1 MRLILFLLLFLPNIT
16 AADKASRDQ
25 AIEILTELYECTG
38 YIYPW
43 GENALLTREDR
54 KLVQEPQLILQ
65 FEYDEEFFSVENL
78 VKLQI
83 KFEKKLNEQLGKKM
97 EMLSAKLSES
107 EAEYIGLKI
116 ANLNPMTPPDKLS
129 DIGGFWPDDIKKIAR
144 NIRKCVK
151 KYQLN

>member
-25 AIEILTELYECTG
+25 AIEIFTEVYECTG
-38 YIYPW
+38 YLGPW

-54 KLVQEPQLILQ
+54 KLVEETQLILQ

-78 VKLQI
+78 VKLKI
-83 KFEKKLNEQLGKKM
+83 KFEKKLNEQIGKKL
-97 EMLSAKLSES
+97 EKLSGKLSES
-107 EAEYIGLKI
+107 EVEYIGLKI
-116 ANLNPMTPPDKLS
+116 ANLNPMTPVDRAS
-129 DIGGFWPDDIKKIAR
+129 DIKGFWPENIKQIAR
-144 NIRKCVK
+144 NIRKCAK